1 MYVHVYILKT
11 SNMKTIQIKATLVLV
26 VAFFMG
32 ACAQQP
38 KSTNYK
44 SSQNNNMTDAEPTN
58 NSITDTA
65 TFGAGCF
72 WCVEAVFQEIKGVI
86 KVTSGYSGGNIKN
99 PGYKEVCTGLTGHAE
114 VCQIVYN
121 PNEVSFKELLEAF
134 WQTHDPTTLNRQG
147 NDAGTQYR
155 SVIFYH
161 NESQRHLAEMY
172 KDELNKSGAFDK
184 PIVTAINPYI
194 NFYPAEDYHQNY
206 YNQNGDAPYCQ
217 YVIKPKV
224 DKFRKVFHDKLK

>member
-1 MYVHVYILKT
+1 MVSVRLPLHKPNLMQT
-11 SNMKTIQIKATLVLV
+11 LNIKATLVLV

-38 KSTNYK
+38 KSTEYK
-44 SSQNNNMTDAEPTN
+44 SSEKTKMTETKNNGVTE
-58 NSITDTA
+58 TA

-72 WCVEAVFQEIKGVI
+72 WCVEAVFQEMKGVI
-86 KVTSGYSGGNIKN
+86 KVTSGYSGGTVKN

-114 VCQIVYN
+114 VCQIEFD
-121 PNEVSFKELLEAF
+121 PKQVSFKELLEAF

-161 NESQRHLAEMY
+161 NETQKQLAEKY
-172 KDELNKSGAFDK
+172 KEELNKSGAFDK
-184 PIVTAINPYI
+184 PIVTVIDPFTI
-194 NFYPAEDYHQNY
+194 FYPAEDYHQNY
-206 YNQNGDAPYCQ
+206 FNQNGDAPYCQ